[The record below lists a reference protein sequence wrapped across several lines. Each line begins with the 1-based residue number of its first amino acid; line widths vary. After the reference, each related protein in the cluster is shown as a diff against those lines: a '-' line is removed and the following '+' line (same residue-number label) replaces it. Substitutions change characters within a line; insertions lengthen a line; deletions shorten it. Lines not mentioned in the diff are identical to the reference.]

1 MDIMLDWQPMLEENG
16 VNPNDPNGLIVK
28 RNVGIN

>member
-1 MDIMLDWQPMLEENG
+1 MDIMLDWQPMLEEDG
-16 VNPNDPNGLIVK
+16 VNHGDPSSLIVK